1 MRPVQTSRNCQMF
14 KNNHHDHKQKVEAM
28 IKNINT
34 ISLEVKKMKELSQ
47 ILLCDLNLHFGQ
59 PKKMEDHKEA
69 EASHPFEE
77 PEIPD
82 VALASIRLSD

>member
-1 MRPVQTSRNCQMF
+1 MF

-34 ISLEVKKMKELSQ
+34 ISLEMKKMKELSH

-59 PKKMEDHKEA
+59 PKRTEDPKEA
-69 EASHPFEE
+69 ETSHPFEVT
-77 PEIPD
+77 EIPD
-82 VALASIRLSD
+82 VALASISLSD

>member
-1 MRPVQTSRNCQMF
+1 MF

-34 ISLEVKKMKELSQ
+34 ISLEMKKMKELSH

-59 PKKMEDHKEA
+59 PKKTENPKEA
-69 EASHPFEE
+69 ETSHPFEE

-82 VALASIRLSD
+82 VALASISLSD

>member
-1 MRPVQTSRNCQMF
+1 MF
-14 KNNHHDHKQKVEAM
+14 KNNHHDYKEKVEAI

-34 ISLEVKKMKELSQ
+34 VSLEVKKMKELSQ

-59 PKKMEDHKEA
+59 YKKTEDLKDA
-69 EASHPFEE
+69 EMSQPFEE

-82 VALASIRLSD
+82 VALASISLSD

>member
-1 MRPVQTSRNCQMF
+1 MF
-14 KNNHHDHKQKVEAM
+14 KNNHYDHKQRVEAM

-59 PKKMEDHKEA
+59 HKKTEDPKEA
-69 EASHPFEE
+69 ETTHPFEE

-82 VALASIRLSD
+82 VALASINLSD

>member
-1 MRPVQTSRNCQMF
+1 ML
-14 KNNHHDHKQKVEAM
+14 KNHHHDHKHKVEAM

-34 ISLEVKKMKELSQ
+34 ISLEMKKMKELSH

-59 PKKMEDHKEA
+59 PKKTEDPKEA
-69 EASHPFEE
+69 ETSHPFEE

-82 VALASIRLSD
+82 VALASISLSD